1 MLDSRRRAL
10 MALLAAIAGGQA
22 ALAGGRRVRIVPS
35 CSLHPY
41 GYTVR
46 QPGDRVVGVSLPVL
60 TLPLDPNAESAGA
73 NVANAGNRPRIF
85 QLDHSELRKDH
96 CALGD
101 VVVTAFPD
109 GKYILEMTV
118 SQSPDTVP
126 TVERAVFER
135 FARNRFHVKV
145 RFSAGV
151 PHRQIDGVVAVARPS
166 LAQVDITP
174 FWVEKRESRRLR
186 LTGDCKLLAK
196 RLDMV
201 DHVEIDLSYE

>member
-1 MLDSRRRAL
+1 MLDTRRRAL
-10 MALLAAIAGGQA
+10 LSLLAAIAGGQV
-22 ALAGGRRVRIVPS
+22 ALAGGKRVRIVPS

-41 GYTVR
+41 RYTVR

-60 TLPLDPNAESAGA
+60 TLPLDPDAKPAGA
-73 NVANAGNRPRIF
+73 QVADAGNRPRIF

-109 GKYILEMTV
+109 GNYVIEMTV
-118 SQSPDTVP
+118 SQSPDTVSA
-126 TVERAVFER
+126 VERAVFER
-135 FARNRFHVKV
+135 FARNRFHVNV

-151 PHRQIDGVVAVARPS
+151 PHRQVGGVVAVARPS
-166 LAQVDITP
+166 MAQVDITP

-186 LTGDCKLLAK
+186 LTGYSTILKE